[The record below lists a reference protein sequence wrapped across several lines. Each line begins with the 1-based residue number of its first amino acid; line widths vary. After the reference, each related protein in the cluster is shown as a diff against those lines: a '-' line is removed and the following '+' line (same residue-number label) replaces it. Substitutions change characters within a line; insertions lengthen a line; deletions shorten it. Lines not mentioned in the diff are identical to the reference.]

1 MVIRLLLAT
10 DDLIGRETTVST
22 SIEVNTADPRW
33 PAWFVEAVTFQAQE
47 SARRLRD
54 DLVAQQ
60 AMQGD
65 GPPSDDGVDGHVASF
80 AAFVPAA
87 RVGR

>member
-10 DDLIGRETTVST
+10 DDLTGRETTVST
-22 SIEVNTADPRW
+22 SIEVNTTDPRW
-33 PAWFVEAVTFQAQE
+33 PAWFVEAVTFQAQD

-60 AMQGD
+60 VMQD
-65 GPPSDDGVDGHVASF
+65 GTPSDDGVDGHVASF
-80 AAFVPAA
+80 AAIVPAA

>member
-47 SARRLRD
+47 SARHLRD
-54 DLVAQQ
+54 DLLAQQ
-60 AMQGD
+60 TMQDGTPGGD
-65 GPPSDDGVDGHVASF
+65 DADGHVASL
-80 AAFVPAA
+80 AAIVPAA
-87 RVGR
+87 WVGR